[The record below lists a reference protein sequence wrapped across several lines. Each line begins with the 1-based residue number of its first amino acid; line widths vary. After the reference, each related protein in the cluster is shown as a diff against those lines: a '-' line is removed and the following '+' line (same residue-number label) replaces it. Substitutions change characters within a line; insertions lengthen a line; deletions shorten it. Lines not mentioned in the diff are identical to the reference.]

1 MFVKTAFKS
10 AKLGKP
16 FFRGLLTPPYTL
28 PLSISSPPQT
38 IQWKL
43 AFKHPCLP
51 SSLEKSAESQTYVLM
66 EGEEKPSDS
75 RRN

>member
-16 FFRGLLTPPYTL
+16 FFRGLPAPPYTL
-28 PLSISSPPQT
+28 PPSISSSPQT

-51 SSLEKSAESQTYVLM
+51 GFLEKAAESQTYVLM
-66 EGEEKPSDS
+66 EGEEKPNAS
-75 RRN
+75 RRS